1 MCQSPKSWIL
11 SRMEYE
17 YDHDPN
23 YGGRVLW
30 GRVAVFGIALL
41 LMFLAGRCTAG
52 GGVDPDEFQEL
63 STRAEQLELENE
75 GLRQEVAALA
85 AGSAQT
91 PTDGATEP
99 TLENQPATKTYV
111 VRPGDTLFSIAQ
123 EQYNDGQKFQ
133 LIADANGI
141 DQNNRLRV
149 GQELI
154 IPPAE

>member
-1 MCQSPKSWIL
+1 
-11 SRMEYE
+11 MEYE

-30 GRVAVFGIALL
+30 GRVAVFVVALL
-41 LMFLAGRCTAG
+41 LMLLLGRCTAG
-52 GGVDPDEFQEL
+52 GGIDPAEHEL
-63 STRAEQLELENE
+63 VTTRLEQLEEENE

-85 AGSAQT
+85 AGSAQQ
-91 PTDGATEP
+91 DGTEGEP
-99 TLENQPATKTYV
+99 GLDASEPAVRTYV

-141 DQNNRLRV
+141 DQNNKLRV
-149 GQELI
+149 GQELV
-154 IPPAE
+154 IPPGE

>member
-1 MCQSPKSWIL
+1 MD
-11 SRMEYE
+11 YE
-17 YDHDPN
+17 YDHDPG

-41 LMFLAGRCTAG
+41 SMLLLGRCTAG
-52 GGVDPDEFQEL
+52 GGVDPAEYEEVT
-63 STRAEQLELENE
+63 TRLEQLEAENE

-85 AGSAQT
+85 AGSAQGT
-91 PTDGATEP
+91 TDGPTEP
-99 TLENQPATKTYV
+99 SLENQPAARTYV

-133 LIADANGI
+133 LIAEANGI
-141 DQNNRLRV
+141 DQNNKLRV
-149 GQELI
+149 GQELV